1 VYDFVLKRLVAIIL
15 RLGAMQWPAQAS
27 GIDNATGQEDVSSA
41 RDLKMNACIRKLNFA
56 HQD

>member
-27 GIDNATGQEDVSSA
+27 GIDNATGQEEIKFCSS
-41 RDLKMNACIRKLNFA
+41 RLTILLFK
-56 HQD
+56 